1 MRSISSIISISGIEK
16 EGGMFR
22 IDHVTN
28 RISKL
33 EAVTFSDLGFTER
46 NHLQEWLANQPD
58 ALGEELLIIQKEFDG
73 FDETRERLDLLAL
86 DKQGA
91 LVIIENKLDDSGRDV
106 VWQSLKYASYCS
118 TLSKSN
124 IAEIY
129 QRYLDRTEAG
139 KDARALICEFLGEED
154 FGEVVL
160 NSGNG
165 QRVVMVAA
173 QFRKEVTSTVLWL
186 LGYKIPITCFRATPY
201 RDGEALFL
209 NIEQVIPLPEAEE
222 FMIGMS
228 EKEAEEQSSERGQAS
243 RHQLRTEFWLLALEK
258 LKQSGVHLF
267 GNVGASKDHWLNAGS
282 GLSGAHYSM
291 IFTRDA
297 ARVEFVLDRV
307 SKDQNKAMFDALFSR
322 KEELE
327 GRFGAPFEWR
337 RNDDKKV
344 SIISYGQSFEGHD
357 RETWPEIAMWLVDHV
372 QKLEKTFSLEI
383 PELRAV
389 LRRAGLT

>member
-1 MRSISSIISISGIEK
+1 
-16 EGGMFR
+16 MFR

-267 GNVGASKDHWLNAGS
+267 GNVGASRDHWLNAGS

-297 ARVEFVLDRV
+297 ARVEFVLDRA
-307 SKDQNKAMFDALFSR
+307 SKDQNEAMFDALFSR

-327 GRFGAPFEWR
+327 SRFGAPFEWR

-344 SIISYGQSFEGHD
+344 SIISYGQSFEGQD
-357 RETWPEIAMWLVDHV
+357 RETWPEMTMWLADHV
-372 QKLEKTFSLEI
+372 QKLEKTFSGEI
-383 PELRAV
+383 PELRSV
-389 LRRAGLT
+389 LSRAGLT